1 MNFKVSTADRLDQD
15 VFSKSY
21 STLKKNT
28 AVICICEVAYSSSLL
43 QMSSIALYG
52 RRRNGSCSPVFNST
66 GHSRLLQ
73 DKSVQLYS
81 VLEAVIATKLWLEI
95 LNKIFV
101 EKVSH
106 FFFQQQVNCRFF

>member
-106 FFFQQQVNCRFF
+106 FFFSTTS